1 LNPIVEILRD
11 RAGVPHLY
19 ADSTKDLYFGLGYAT
34 AEDRLWQMDW
44 LRRRALGRQAELL
57 GPAYVQSDLMHRSVG
72 IAEIAERE
80 VELTDPLT
88 REILESFVAGINRYI
103 DQCESD
109 LPTEFK
115 LLEYEPEPFS
125 VRDSLAIL
133 RAQVWSLNGRLRNI
147 AIAEAARLL
156 PEELREAYL
165 TPEAPETRILPP
177 DAAYPDAARLSRHP
191 LQQGLLGMGDATGS
205 NNWAVSA
212 RRTASGRALLCSDP
226 HQPFWVPSSWYEYA
240 VHGPE
245 DSAAGAAHPGVP
257 GLWWGSNGAIAWGIT
272 NNAASTRD
280 LYREE
285 IHPTDSSMYRDE
297 DRWRRFDER
306 TLEIRVR
313 GQAPVQ
319 QVQRSTV
326 RGPVVNNLLPTVD
339 AGDDAPLSLRWVG
352 QEHADDVRAIIAIGR
367 ARDWRQFREALR
379 EWSVP
384 VFNFGYADA
393 LGNVG
398 YQCAGRI
405 PIVGRVAPG
414 YRLANEPADQWQ
426 GYVPFDG
433 LPTSFN
439 PGRGYIASANER
451 VAPDD
456 YPYALHGSWGS
467 GYRGER
473 IHQTL
478 ATTQPFDRDS
488 AVALQNDVKN
498 VRAERLCP
506 RIVQSLEGT
515 SDADVDVLRENLAG
529 WDYRYT
535 LQSVAPIL
543 FEAFMDTWQNRV
555 LRARFPERLHE
566 LLRGQT
572 GVAARLIERG
582 DLEWFPAST
591 ADVRDQMREAAVEAV
606 RRVRTRY
613 GSDKSA
619 WSWGSVHK
627 AHWLH
632 PLRAPDRRWLD
643 IGPEPL
649 DGGAETVRNTGVGPF
664 ESGLDAVGGAEY
676 RLVVDFADPEHI
688 LAVQNI
694 GNSGRPESPHYR
706 DQFVDWLAG
715 RYHVVSLKRE
725 DVERD
730 LESSLRLE
738 RSTSVTV

>member
-1 LNPIVEILRD
+1 MNATVEILRD
-11 RAGVPHLY
+11 RAGVPHVY
-19 ADSTKDLYFGLGYAT
+19 ADSTNDLYFGVGYAM

-57 GPAYVQSDLMHRSVG
+57 GAVYLRSDLMHRSVG
-72 IAEIAERE
+72 IAEIADRE
-80 VELTDPLT
+80 VELTDPAT
-88 REILESFVAGINRYI
+88 REVLESLVAGINRYI
-103 DQCESD
+103 DNCQAD

-115 LLEYEPEPFS
+115 LLEYEPEPFT

-133 RAQVWSLNGRLRNI
+133 RAQFWSLNGRIRNI

-165 TPEAPETRILPP
+165 TPEAPDTRILPP
-177 DAAYPDAARLSRHP
+177 DAAYPDAARLSNHP
-191 LQQGLLGMGDATGS
+191 LEQGLLGMGDNSGS

-212 RRTASGRALLCSDP
+212 RRTASGHALLCSDP

-245 DSAAGAAHPGVP
+245 DSAAGAGHPGVP
-257 GLWWGSNGAIAWGIT
+257 GLWRGSNGTIAWGST

-285 IHPTDSSMYRDE
+285 IHPADASMYRDG
-297 DRWRRFDER
+297 DQWRRFDER
-306 TLEIRVR
+306 TLDIQVR

-319 QVQRSTV
+319 HIQRSTV
-326 RGPVVNNLLPTVD
+326 RGPVVNHLLPAID
-339 AGDDAPLSLRWVG
+339 ADDDAPLSLRWVG
-352 QEHADDVRAIIAIGR
+352 QEHVDAVRAIIAIGR
-367 ARDWRQFREALR
+367 ARDWGQFREALR
-379 EWSVP
+379 AWSVP
-384 VFNFGYADA
+384 VYNVGYADA
-393 LGNVG
+393 LGNIG
-398 YQCAGRI
+398 YQCAGRV
-405 PIVGRVAPG
+405 PIAGRVARG
-414 YRLANEPADQWQ
+414 YRVANEPADQWQ
-426 GYVPFDG
+426 GFIPFDG

-467 GYRGER
+467 GYRAER

-478 ATTQPFDRDS
+478 AATHAVDRD
-488 AVALQNDVKN
+488 AAIALQNDVKN

-515 SDADVDVLRENLAG
+515 GDADVGVLRDVLAG
-529 WDYRYT
+529 WDCRYT
-535 LQSVAPIL
+535 LESVAPIL

-572 GVAARLIERG
+572 GVAGRIIERG
-582 DLEWFPAST
+582 DLAWFPDSS
-591 ADVRDQMREAAVEAV
+591 ADVRGQMREAAAEAV

-613 GSDKSA
+613 GSDQSE
-619 WSWGSVHK
+619 WQWGAVHK

-632 PLRAPDRRWLD
+632 PLSAPERRWMD

-694 GNSGRPESPHYR
+694 GNSGRPDSPHYR
-706 DQFVDWLAG
+706 DQFADWLAG

-725 DVERD
+725 DVEHD

-738 RSTSVTV
+738 RSA